1 MTALCLKE
9 LPSLRRKK
17 KKGLKDC
24 LKNIK
29 RVDGEYDR
37 PLPERITEPT
47 KEEKER
53 LERLLE
59 KYPRLKEK

>member
-24 LKNIK
+24 LKNIHA
-29 RVDGEYDR
+29 
-37 PLPERITEPT
+37 
-47 KEEKER
+47 
-53 LERLLE
+53 
-59 KYPRLKEK
+59 

>member
-1 MTALCLKE
+1 MSTM
-9 LPSLRRKK
+9 R
-17 KKGLKDC
+17 D
-24 LKNIK
+24 K

-37 PLPERITEPT
+37 PLSERITEPT